1 MDLTSTVDDVLTQPT
16 RARLFNLLSELR
28 RAATTDELAR
38 TLELH
43 PNGVRQHLE
52 IMVKAGLIVREQE
65 KVGRGRP
72 RDVWA
77 INPGAKPGGS
87 NPTGYAELSRWLV
100 QAIRGGDVD
109 PDRIEERGREIGVEL
124 ADRGGHADPE
134 IRFHDA
140 LAAMGF
146 NPSRK
151 PGRGDKMSYCLN
163 NCPYR
168 DAAVDQQAVICSL
181 HRGITSGLLESIDP
195 DTEMTAFVVKDPERA
210 GCRIDVRG
218 PMIAGSE
225 DGDEK

>member
-1 MDLTSTVDDVLTQPT
+1 MDLKSTVEDVLAQPT

-28 RAATTDELAR
+28 RPAATDELAR

-52 IMVKAGLIVREQE
+52 ILAKASMVVRERE

-77 INPGAKPGGS
+77 IDPEAKPGGS
-87 NPTGYAELSRWLV
+87 SPTGYAELSRWLV

-109 PDRIEERGREIGVEL
+109 PERIEERGREIGVEL
-124 ADRGGHADPE
+124 ADRGGNADPE
-134 IRFHDA
+134 VRFHDA

-151 PGRGDKMSYCLN
+151 PGGGDRMAYCLN

-168 DAAVDQQAVICSL
+168 DVAVEQQAVICSL
-181 HRGITSGLLESIDP
+181 HRGITSGLLESIEP
-195 DTEMTAFVVKDPERA
+195 DTEMTAFVIKDPVQA
-210 GCRIDVRG
+210 GCRIEVRG
-218 PMIAGSE
+218 PMVTGPGSTE
-225 DGDEK
+225 D

>member
-1 MDLTSTVDDVLTQPT
+1 MDLTSTVDDVLAQPT

-28 RAATTDELAR
+28 RPAGTDELAR

-52 IMVKAGLIVREQE
+52 IMVKAGMLVREQE

-77 INPGAKPGGS
+77 IDPEARPGGS
-87 NPTGYAELSRWLV
+87 SPTGYAELSRWLV
-100 QAIRGGDVD
+100 QAIRGGAVD
-109 PDRIEERGREIGVEL
+109 PERIEERGRKIGVEL

-151 PGRGDKMSYCLN
+151 PGRGDRMTYCLD

-168 DAAVDQQAVICSL
+168 DAAVEQQAVVCSL
-181 HRGITSGLLESIDP
+181 HRGITAGLLESIDP
-195 DTEMTAFVVKDPERA
+195 ATEMTDFVIKDPMPA
-210 GCRIDVRG
+210 GCRIEVRG
-218 PMIAGSE
+218 PMVAGAGSTGE
-225 DGDEK
+225 

>member
-1 MDLTSTVDDVLTQPT
+1 MDLTSAVDDVLTQPT
-16 RARLFNLLSELR
+16 RARLFGLLAELR
-28 RAATTDELAR
+28 RPAATDELAR
-38 TLELH
+38 ILELH

-52 IMVKAGLIVREQE
+52 ILAKAGMVVREQE

-77 INPGAKPGGS
+77 IDPEAKPGGS
-87 NPTGYAELSRWLV
+87 SPTGYAELSRWLV

-109 PDRIEERGREIGVEL
+109 PERIEERGREIGAEL

-134 IRFHDA
+134 VRFHDA

-146 NPSRK
+146 NPSREA
-151 PGRGDKMSYCLN
+151 GRGDRMTYCLN

-168 DAAVDQQAVICSL
+168 DAAVEQQTVICSL

-195 DTEMTAFVVKDPERA
+195 ETEMTAFVIKNPEHA

-218 PMIAGSE
+218 PMVTEAGNSKE
-225 DGDEK
+225 